1 MCASCNKTPGK
12 SMVGKSSIEKFLP
25 NYNKKPAQKSIN
37 TAEMKP
43 VKLAGDKSGTFYL
56 PRITV

>member
-12 SMVGKSSIEKFLP
+12 SSVGKSSIEKFLP
-25 NYNKKPAQKSIN
+25 NYSKKQTQKSATNI
-37 TAEMKP
+37 EMKP

-56 PRITV
+56 PRISV